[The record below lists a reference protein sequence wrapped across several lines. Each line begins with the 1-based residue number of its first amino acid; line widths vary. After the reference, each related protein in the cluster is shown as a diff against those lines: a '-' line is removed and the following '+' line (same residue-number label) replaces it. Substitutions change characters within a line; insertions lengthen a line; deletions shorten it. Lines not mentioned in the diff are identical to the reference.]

1 MRLFLW
7 GTNMADELKEFRDQ
21 FFAICRKPDFET
33 QELTS
38 TLKVVALEKPEIFE
52 EHVDATYLENPEH
65 QWSEGFFEQCMGESA
80 DVFSHRRLEHL
91 LKVRDCLRNNGFRGF
106 VPTTKK
112 IESETMST
120 EFQPTENLKSNFQN
134 IDSDPLQA
142 QIALRLE
149 IYNITKDSDYLINAV
164 KWAEY
169 KAPRLFSPYT
179 TSAFK
184 KSISEN
190 SEDWN
195 ADYFD
200 IQTEY
205 LSGNF
210 SKKRYLHL
218 IEVRQYLRDKGVEG
232 FVYLPRQ
239 EAVLSSEPEKPQ
251 QTDPKASTPTSPHP
265 SGHDVQ
271 PDSMAKALRI
281 ALMVGGAIAALLVL
295 VFSMTR

>member
-1 MRLFLW
+1 
-7 GTNMADELKEFRDQ
+7 MADEIKKFRDQ
-21 FFAICRKPDFET
+21 FFAICRKTDSET
-33 QELTS
+33 QKLTS
-38 TLKVVALEKPEIFE
+38 TLKVVVQDKPEIFE
-52 EHVDATYLENPEH
+52 EHVHAAYLENPEYL
-65 QWSEGFFEQCMGESA
+65 WNEGFFEQCMRESA
-80 DVFSHRRLEHL
+80 DVFSQRRLEHL
-91 LKVRDCLRNNGFRGF
+91 LKVRDCLRNKGVRGF
-106 VPTTKK
+106 VPIAKK
-112 IESETMST
+112 KESETMSS

-134 IDSDPLQA
+134 VDSDPLQA

-149 IYNITKDSDYLINAV
+149 IYNVTKDSDYLINAV
-164 KWAEY
+164 NWAQS
-169 KAPRLFSPYT
+169 KAPDLFSPYT

-210 SKKRYLHL
+210 SEKRYLHL
-218 IEVRQYLRDKGVEG
+218 IKVRQHLRDEGVEG
-232 FVYLPRQ
+232 FVYLPQ
-239 EAVLSSEPEKPQ
+239 QKSVLSSEPEKSQ